1 MQEKRLSIA
10 LAAALFTFACG
21 GTPAPPQASSGSQK
35 NVGQVEFVS
44 SQGQPA
50 KEVQDM
56 NSKVLAGF
64 NGSVDFQSQ
73 PTAAQDI
80 DKILSQ
86 HQAGKSTIDVV
97 ALQHGDFSTLAASD
111 ALEDLT
117 PLLHKL
123 EKDRKFPGQLL
134 DYGKFGSQKQYYIPW
149 LQATY
154 LMVVNKKAL
163 QYLPKGA
170 DQNNLTYDQLV
181 SWGQAIEKASGEKLI
196 GLPAAPGTKGGLM
209 NRFLQG
215 YAYPSYTGQTLVG
228 FKSSDAV
235 QMWQMLKRLWAVTN
249 PQSTT
254 YAYMQEPLQNGEV
267 WVAWDHQAR
276 FADALNKLGDQFTVI
291 PAPSGPKGLGYMSV
305 AVGLAIPKG
314 APNRAGAEA
323 LIDYLTQR
331 KQQAAAG
338 SSLSF
343 FPVTDGVQL
352 SGSDVP
358 AYLAAE
364 STVASKY
371 VANKKSVITL
381 LPVGLGAKG
390 DEFTLTYQDAFTRI
404 VLRNEDVQT
413 VLNDDAA
420 KLQALVN
427 TAKAACWPPDP
438 ASSGPCQIK

>member
-1 MQEKRLSIA
+1 MSKRLWSIA
-10 LAAALFTFACG
+10 FVVAILTFACG
-21 GTPAPPQASSGSQK
+21 GTPPAPSTSGAQK

-56 NSKVLAGF
+56 NNKVLAGF
-64 NGSVDFQSQ
+64 NGTVDFQSQ
-73 PTAAQDI
+73 PTGAQDV
-80 DKILSQ
+80 DKVLSQ
-86 HQAGKSTIDVV
+86 HQAGKSTIDVL
-97 ALQHGDFSTLAASD
+97 ALQHGDFTTLAAAD

-117 PLLHKL
+117 PLLQKL
-123 EKDRKFPGQLL
+123 QKDRKFPTQLL
-134 DYGKFGSQKQYYIPW
+134 SYGKFGSQKQYYIPW

-163 QYLPKGA
+163 QYLPKGS
-170 DQNNLTYDQLV
+170 DVNNLTYEQLI
-181 SWGQAIEKASGEKLI
+181 SWGQAIEKARGEKLI
-196 GLPAAPGTKGGLM
+196 GLPVAPGTKGGLM

-228 FKSSDAV
+228 FKSPDAV
-235 QMWQMLKRLWAVTN
+235 QMWQMLKRLWSVTN

-267 WVAWDHQAR
+267 WIAWDHQAR

-323 LIDYLTQR
+323 LIDYLTR
-331 KQQAAAG
+331 AKQQAAAG

-343 FPVTDGVQL
+343 FPVIDGVNL
-352 SGSDVP
+352 TGSDVP
-358 AYLAAE
+358 SYLSAE
-364 STVASKY
+364 SAVASKY

-404 VLRNEDVQT
+404 ILRNEDIQT
-413 VLNDDAA
+413 VLSDDAA
-420 KLQALVN
+420 KLQQLVT

-438 ASSGPCQIK
+438 PSSGPCQIR